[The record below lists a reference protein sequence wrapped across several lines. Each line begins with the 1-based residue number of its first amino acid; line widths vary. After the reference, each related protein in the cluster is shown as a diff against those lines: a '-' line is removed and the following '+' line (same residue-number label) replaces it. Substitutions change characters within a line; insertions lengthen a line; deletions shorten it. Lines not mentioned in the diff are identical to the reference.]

1 MEKNIFIV
9 VLAAM
14 FFAFCNDQ
22 KIAKNQQQ
30 TPSVKWNG
38 KHSDLKIYL
47 TNAHNCYGDEEMD
60 NYCTTSFANLSETY
74 FSNEA
79 VEKNPLLKGDDFQK
93 DTIVLEG
100 ERRAFFLKHVHISEE
115 DKLFIYDFKNK
126 ISKEFLVK
134 DLPVIA
140 CINVYSERPS
150 QESEEYL
157 QWLSS
162 GYAHFDYEYGFD
174 LGKQYKN
181 QEYAE
186 ALVFI
191 GKENPFV
198 EGKIQRIKW
207 EKIAQKDI
215 PVSVS
220 ESYLKK
226 NGIDFQTL
234 RFKDAYQFTQGK
246 EQIIAQDF
254 IYSEEEV
261 EYEMIVRYF
270 IVLDT
275 EKQSIRNQ
283 FLIKDGEFSENLPFE
298 QINEDEH
305 IFQYFGQLFKGK
317 SSVFLNLENMTAGCQ
332 SIYFTDVKDLPIRI
346 LCDNRH

>member
-1 MEKNIFIV
+1 MKRLFYFLLGA
-9 VLAAM
+9 VL
-14 FFAFCNDQ
+14 FASCNDSKSA
-22 KIAKNQQQ
+22 KIEQQN
-30 TPSVKWNG
+30 PPVAWNG
-38 KHSDLKIYL
+38 KLSDLKIYL
-47 TNAHNCYGDEEMD
+47 TNAHHCYSDEEMD
-60 NYCTTSFANLSETY
+60 DYCTTSFANLSETY

-100 ERRAFFLKHVHISEE
+100 ERRALFLKHTHISEE

-134 DLPVIA
+134 DLPVMA
-140 CINVYSERPS
+140 CLNVYSERPS

-157 QWLSS
+157 EWVFS

-174 LGKQYKN
+174 LGKKYKN

-186 ALVFI
+186 AFTFV

-198 EGKIQRIKW
+198 EGNIQRIKW

-220 ESYLKK
+220 ESYLKEHD
-226 NGIDFQTL
+226 IDFQKL
-234 RFKDAYQFTQGK
+234 RFKEAYQFTSGK
-246 EQIIAQDF
+246 EWVIAQDF
-254 IYSEEEV
+254 IYTEEEI
-261 EYEMIVRYF
+261 EYEMMVRYF

-275 EKQSIRNQ
+275 EKQTITNQ
-283 FLIKDGEFSENLPFE
+283 FFIQDGEFGEILPFE
-298 QINEDEH
+298 QINEDEYSA
-305 IFQYFGQLFKGK
+305 QYFGQLFKGK
-317 SSVFLNLENMTAGCQ
+317 SSVFLNLENRMFGCEN
-332 SIYFTDVKDLPIRI
+332 IYFSDAKDLPVNI